1 MTACCTSRTACKPV
15 TDFSPFQ
22 WTDQIFSYFGFESY
36 ETNQIGSINSTGW
49 NFDEENVIRGGF
61 SLTEFSSRW
70 INGRK
75 PLTWASPL
83 SDGLVRRTFYNSLG
97 QEKATLDKLGHVERL
112 STLSQTGRSL
122 FFFFCSRIL
131 ADLTKLVSFN
141 EKIRNRTN
149 SRCAIDGIYRQ
160 TNGKLD
166 RSIDAFESVSSPS
179 PSAFVRPSKI
189 GCASLFLF
197 VPSINR
203 LRPRCL
209 GCGRADNSS

>member
-1 MTACCTSRTACKPV
+1 MTCDFHDAVVSSLNRLIYIVTYHERAVATTKKDNSIDLVVSTFKTKDPKHPLRAMTACCTSRTACKPV

-49 NFDEENVIRGGF
+49 NFDEENIIRGGF

-112 STLSQTGRSL
+112 STLSQTGRLTSQL
-122 FFFFCSRIL
+122 ERKRPLWPLSVFFLQPHS
-131 ADLTKLVSFN
+131 
-141 EKIRNRTN
+141 
-149 SRCAIDGIYRQ
+149 G
-160 TNGKLD
+160 
-166 RSIDAFESVSSPS
+166 
-179 PSAFVRPSKI
+179 
-189 GCASLFLF
+189 
-197 VPSINR
+197 
-203 LRPRCL
+203 
-209 GCGRADNSS
+209 

>member
-1 MTACCTSRTACKPV
+1 MGIATKRRPRPSNILQFAGTRESHTGQTRSCGTAFYFEPNG
-15 TDFSPFQ
+15 P
-22 WTDQIFSYFGFESY
+22 TDQP
-36 ETNQIGSINSTGW
+36 IGTK
-49 NFDEENVIRGGF
+49 
-61 SLTEFSSRW
+61 T
-70 INGRK
+70 
-75 PLTWASPL
+75 
-83 SDGLVRRTFYNSLG
+83 
-97 QEKATLDKLGHVERL
+97 ATLAALC
-112 STLSQTGRSL
+112 
-122 FFFFCSRIL
+122 FFFCSRIL

-203 LRPRCL
+203 QRPRCL
-209 GCGRADNSS
+209 GCGRADNSN